1 MRPFNSVLVLG
12 LLPSLVVGCVDHRS
26 GAKRQPAVVHDSV
39 TAPAQPVTRRNPQTG
54 GAPGLVT
61 ARFEDEVARAPHPPA
76 RTAGGEPD
84 ANIPQSTDRIAASL
98 RSQLAERGGI
108 QWDPSRPLQWSDFRA
123 PAQPQGREAA
133 LSEVGQISGSG
144 CDGSQ
149 FEYGVI
155 AAFIPSESWVRPEV
169 AANPM
174 QSAIALAHEQIHF
187 NISEIISRELRRTLA
202 TVVHPCQLSD
212 ADRDALGAA
221 AFNEERNTQQR
232 YDDETAHGLNSA
244 AQQRWAAWAAQMLA
258 SLSAHAAPFAS
269 RKN

>member
-1 MRPFNSVLVLG
+1 MHSHQFVLVL
-12 LLPSLVVGCVDHRS
+12 LLVAACGDHGAAARRPPAGARDTVVAPSPVVTRPS
-26 GAKRQPAVVHDSV
+26 QPARAAG
-39 TAPAQPVTRRNPQTG
+39 T
-54 GAPGLVT
+54 VT
-61 ARFEDEVARAPHPPA
+61 ARFEDEIARPPREPA

-84 ANIPQSTDRIAASL
+84 ANIPQSTDRISASL

-108 QWDPSRPLQWSDFRA
+108 QWDPSRPLQWSEFRA
-123 PAQPQGREAA
+123 PPPPAGREAA

-149 FEYGVI
+149 FEFGVI

-174 QSAIALAHEQIHF
+174 QSAIALAHEQVHF
-187 NISEIISRELRRTLA
+187 NISEIVSRELRRTFA
-202 TVVHPCQLSD
+202 TVEHPCQISD
-212 ADRDALGAA
+212 AQRDALGAA

-232 YDDETAHGLNSA
+232 YDDETVHGLNAA
-244 AQQRWAAWAAQMLA
+244 AQERWAAWSVQMLG
-258 SLSAHAAPFAS
+258 SLAGYAAPFGS

>member
-1 MRPFNSVLVLG
+1 M
-12 LLPSLVVGCVDHRS
+12 
-26 GAKRQPAVVHDSV
+26 
-39 TAPAQPVTRRNPQTG
+39 
-54 GAPGLVT
+54 
-61 ARFEDEVARAPHPPA
+61 

-108 QWDPSRPLQWSDFRA
+108 QWDPSRPLHWGDFRA
-123 PAQPQGREAA
+123 PPQPAGREAA

-169 AANPM
+169 VANPM
-174 QSAIALAHEQIHF
+174 QSAIALAHEQVHF

-202 TVVHPCQLSD
+202 TVDHPCQMSD
-212 ADRDALGAA
+212 SDRDALGAA
-221 AFNEERNTQQR
+221 AFNEEKNTQQR
-232 YDDETAHGLNSA
+232 YDDETAHGLNSE
-244 AQQRWAAWAAQMLA
+244 AQVRWAAWSVQMLG
-258 SLSAHAAPFAS
+258 SLSAYAAPFGS

>member
-1 MRPFNSVLVLG
+1 MRLP
-12 LLPSLVVGCVDHRS
+12 LLALTLSILAACEDHASARKPRAGALDTAIVAAPVATARRNQPVRS
-26 GAKRQPAVVHDSV
+26 NATV
-39 TAPAQPVTRRNPQTG
+39 TAM
-54 GAPGLVT
+54 
-61 ARFEDEVARAPHPPA
+61 FEDEIARPPHPPV